1 MDDQNELT
9 SIQNNSAPTLAGRLK
24 IFLAIGISG
33 LLADLWT
40 KSYLFA
46 ELGMPH
52 ETIGVDWWVIEDF
65 FGFQTAVNQGALF
78 GMGQGGSS
86 VFALFSVIAFIAILF
101 WFIRGGAWNSLFLTI
116 CLGCITGGVL
126 GNFYDRMGWWHG
138 DEIHPDYAYG
148 VRDFILFTYQDYVW
162 PNFNIADCLLVCGAF
177 LLLVYSFKYEDKDSP
192 DKEPVMPAA
201 NSETIAEDRD
211 SQTV

>member
-46 ELGMPH
+46 ELGLPH

-177 LLLVYSFKYEDKDSP
+177 LLLVYSFKYENKASP
-192 DKEPVMPAA
+192 DKETVMPAA
-201 NSETIAEDRD
+201 NSETIAED
-211 SQTV
+211 

>member
-1 MDDQNELT
+1 
-9 SIQNNSAPTLAGRLK
+9 
-24 IFLAIGISG
+24 
-33 LLADLWT
+33 
-40 KSYLFA
+40 
-46 ELGMPH
+46 
-52 ETIGVDWWVIEDF
+52 
-65 FGFQTAVNQGALF
+65 
-78 GMGQGGSS
+78 
-86 VFALFSVIAFIAILF
+86 
-101 WFIRGGAWNSLFLTI
+101 
-116 CLGCITGGVL
+116 
-126 GNFYDRMGWWHG
+126 MGWWHG

-192 DKEPVMPAA
+192 DKETVMPAA

>member
-46 ELGMPH
+46 ELGLPH

-192 DKEPVMPAA
+192 DKETVMPAA
-201 NSETIAEDRD
+201 NSETIAEDQD

>member
-46 ELGMPH
+46 ELGLPD

-192 DKEPVMPAA
+192 DKETVMPAA
-201 NSETIAEDRD
+201 NSETIAED
-211 SQTV
+211 

>member
-9 SIQNNSAPTLAGRLK
+9 SIQNNSAPTLSGRLK

-46 ELGMPH
+46 ELGLPH

-192 DKEPVMPAA
+192 DKETVMPAA
-201 NSETIAEDRD
+201 NSETIAEDQD
-211 SQTV
+211 SQTA